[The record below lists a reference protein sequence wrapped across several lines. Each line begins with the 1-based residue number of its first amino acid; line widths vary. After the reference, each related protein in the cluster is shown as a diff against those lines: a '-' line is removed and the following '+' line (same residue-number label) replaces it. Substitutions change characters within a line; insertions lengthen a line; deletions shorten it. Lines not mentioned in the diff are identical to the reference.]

1 MSFRLLLKRILPS
14 AGMCLAFAVATI
26 ALDAALHAAGLTSVG
41 RYLGI
46 PGTLLILISLSYSL
60 RKRGKISVGTPRSLL
75 KLHEWVAWVG
85 ASLVLVHAGVHFE
98 AVLPWIAT
106 AAMGINVLSGLT
118 GKFLLAS
125 TRKDI
130 AARRRAL
137 ETAGIGSTEIEDRLF
152 SDLATMRI
160 MNRWRMIHI
169 PIFLTFAVTALG
181 HIVSILLFWNWK

>member
-1 MSFRLLLKRILPS
+1 MSFRLLLKRILPF
-14 AGMCLAFAVATI
+14 AGMCLAFAVATV

-46 PGTLLILISLSYSL
+46 PGTLLILISLTYSL
-60 RKRGKISVGTPRSLL
+60 RKRGKISMGTPRSLL
-75 KLHEWVAWVG
+75 KVHEWVAWAG

-125 TRKDI
+125 TREDI

-137 ETAGIGSTEIEDRLF
+137 ESAGVGEKDIEDRLF
-152 SDLATMRI
+152 SDFATMRI
-160 MNRWRMIHI
+160 MNRWRTIHI

>member
-1 MSFRLLLKRILPS
+1 M
-14 AGMCLAFAVATI
+14 
-26 ALDAALHAAGLTSVG
+26 
-41 RYLGI
+41 
-46 PGTLLILISLSYSL
+46 LILISLSYSL
-60 RKRGKISVGTPRSLL
+60 RKRGKISIGTPRGLL
-75 KLHEWVAWVG
+75 KVHEWVAWVG

-118 GKFLLAS
+118 GKFLLTS
-125 TRKDI
+125 TREDI
-130 AARRRAL
+130 AGRRRAL
-137 ETAGIGSTEIEDRLF
+137 DAAGVGAKDIEDRLF

-160 MNRWRMIHI
+160 MNRWRTIHI

>member
-1 MSFRLLLKRILPS
+1 MSFRLLLRRILPF
-14 AGMCLAFAVATI
+14 GGICLAFAVATI

-60 RKRGKISVGTPRSLL
+60 RKRGKISIGTPRGLL
-75 KLHEWVAWVG
+75 KVHEWVAWVG

-118 GKFLLAS
+118 GKFLLTS
-125 TRKDI
+125 TREDI
-130 AARRRAL
+130 AGRRRAL
-137 ETAGIGSTEIEDRLF
+137 DAAGVGAKDIEDRLF

-160 MNRWRMIHI
+160 MNRWRTIHI

>member
-1 MSFRLLLKRILPS
+1 MSFRLLLRRILPF
-14 AGMCLAFAVATI
+14 GGICLAFAVATI

-46 PGTLLILISLSYSL
+46 PGTMLILISLSYSL
-60 RKRGKISVGTPRSLL
+60 RKRGKISIGTPRGLL
-75 KLHEWVAWVG
+75 KVHEWVAWVG

-118 GKFLLAS
+118 GKFLLTS
-125 TRKDI
+125 TREDI
-130 AARRRAL
+130 AGRRRAL
-137 ETAGIGSTEIEDRLF
+137 DAAGVGAKDIEDRLF

-160 MNRWRMIHI
+160 MNRWRTIHI

>member
-1 MSFRLLLKRILPS
+1 MSFRLLLKRILPF
-14 AGMCLAFAVATI
+14 AGMCLAFAVATV

-46 PGTLLILISLSYSL
+46 PGTLLILISLTYSL
-60 RKRGKISVGTPRSLL
+60 RKRGKISMGTPRSLL
-75 KLHEWVAWVG
+75 KVHEWVAWAG

-125 TRKDI
+125 TREDI

-137 ETAGIGSTEIEDRLF
+137 EAAGVGEKDIEDRLF

-160 MNRWRMIHI
+160 MNRWRTIHI

-181 HIVSILLFWNWK
+181 HILSILLFWNWK

>member
-1 MSFRLLLKRILPS
+1 MSFRLLLRRILPF
-14 AGMCLAFAVATI
+14 GGICLAFAVATI

-46 PGTLLILISLSYSL
+46 PGTMLILISLSYSL
-60 RKRGKISVGTPRSLL
+60 RKRGKISIGTPRGLL
-75 KLHEWVAWVG
+75 KVHEWVAWVG

-118 GKFLLAS
+118 GKFLLTS
-125 TRKDI
+125 TREDI

-137 ETAGIGSTEIEDRLF
+137 DAAGVGAKDIEDRLF

-160 MNRWRMIHI
+160 MNRWRTIHI

>member
-1 MSFRLLLKRILPS
+1 MSFRLLLKRILPF
-14 AGMCLAFAVATI
+14 AGMCLAFAVATV

-46 PGTLLILISLSYSL
+46 PGTLLILISLTYSL
-60 RKRGKISVGTPRSLL
+60 RKRGKISMGTPRSLL
-75 KLHEWVAWVG
+75 KVHEWVAWAG

-125 TRKDI
+125 TREDI

-137 ETAGIGSTEIEDRLF
+137 EAAGVAPTEIEDRLF

-160 MNRWRMIHI
+160 MNRWRTIHI